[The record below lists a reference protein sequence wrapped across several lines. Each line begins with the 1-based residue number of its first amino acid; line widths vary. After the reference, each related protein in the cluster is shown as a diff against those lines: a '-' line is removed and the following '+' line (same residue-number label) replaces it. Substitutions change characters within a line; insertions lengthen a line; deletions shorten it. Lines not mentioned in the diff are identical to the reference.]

1 MSDANYLPPPASP
14 AKSMP
19 GDIAG
24 ENTGR
29 ASQNG
34 AYLIQQQSL
43 TVPPNAQS
51 MRYGDLVYLHV
62 ENVDGIV

>member
-1 MSDANYLPPPASP
+1 MSDANYLPPSASR
-14 AKSMP
+14 AKSMA

-29 ASQNG
+29 ASQNN
-34 AYLIQQQSL
+34 AYLIQHQSS

>member
-1 MSDANYLPPPASP
+1 MA
-14 AKSMP
+14 

-29 ASQNG
+29 ASQNN
-34 AYLIQQQSL
+34 AYLIQHQSL